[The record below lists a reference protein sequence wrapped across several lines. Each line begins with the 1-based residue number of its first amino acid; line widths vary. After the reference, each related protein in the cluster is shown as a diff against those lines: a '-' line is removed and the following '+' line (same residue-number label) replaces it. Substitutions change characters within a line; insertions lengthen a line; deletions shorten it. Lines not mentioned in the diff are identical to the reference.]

1 MKRVHSVFFAAFAV
15 LTLWSMFIP
24 LKRASADDIRHSSDW
39 DYIILNDTNTAEIR
53 RYTGYPGSG
62 NTIVI
67 PECIDGIS
75 VTSIGDSAFYG
86 YAFLEKIV
94 IPESITSIG
103 ADAFANCTKLSNLT
117 IPDSVVSIGDF
128 AFSRCFGLISVVIPN
143 SVSSIGVNPFEDCA
157 ADICISKDHPWLAVH
172 NGVLFEKEYK
182 RLVSYPSGSEVA
194 TYEIIPGTREIG
206 NSAFS
211 CGYNLDSVTI
221 PDSVTSI
228 GEYAFWDCSSMTRI
242 FIPDSVTF
250 IGMNAFANCR
260 SLTVKV
266 VENSYAEQYCINNGL
281 NYTSVP
287 ASEDLVQQ
295 NNDQPY
301 QIISIGN
308 KAEITRY
315 TGTDNELVIPDRING
330 QKVTSIGDHAF
341 SECSSLVS
349 VTIPDGVTSIGA
361 AAFYNCKNLTSI
373 VIPDGITA
381 IGEWAFYNCQSL
393 RSITIPD
400 GVTTL
405 GSFAFNYCYRLT
417 TVEIPGS
424 VTSFGSDV
432 FGDCS
437 SLTSLT
443 ISEGI
448 TSIGTSA
455 FFNCRNLTS
464 VTIPDSVTSIG
475 AYAFNLCDNLTDVMI
490 PNSVIFIGEYAFDN
504 CPKVTLQI
512 GSPNVEQYCLANY
525 LKYTCIP
532 GCEKN
537 LKKCGEWGYIV
548 KGSTNTVEITEYTGY
563 GYGVSIPD
571 SIYGITVTSIA
582 DGAFTDNLSLLGV
595 TIPDSITSI
604 GASAFSGCKN
614 LCSITIPDSVISI
627 GDAAFYN
634 CKSLVS
640 ITIPDS
646 VLAIGINPFQG
657 TYAEIIVSDAHP
669 WLTVHDNALID
680 KESNRLIS
688 YCCSREPT
696 YYVIPEGISEIGEE
710 AFASCWSLIR
720 LTIPNSVTSIS
731 ADAFDNCNSL
741 TIIVGNNSY
750 AKQYCIE
757 NNLQYSCIQN

>member
-1 MKRVHSVFFAAFAV
+1 MKRLHSVFFAILAI
-15 LTLWSMFIP
+15 LILWSVSIP
-24 LKRASADDIRHSSDW
+24 LERVSADDVRHSSNW
-39 DYIILNDTNTAEIR
+39 DYVILNDTNTAEII
-53 RYTGYPGSG
+53 RYTGYPGSES
-62 NTIVI
+62 TIVI
-67 PECIDGIS
+67 PEYIDRIL
-75 VTSIGDSAFYG
+75 VTSIGDSAFFG
-86 YAFLEKIV
+86 CAFLENIV
-94 IPESITSIG
+94 IPNSVISIG
-103 ADAFANCTKLSNLT
+103 AYAFYNCTELSNLT
-117 IPDSVVSIGDF
+117 IPESVISIGDF
-128 AFSRCFGLISVVIPN
+128 AFNGCFNLKSVVIPN
-143 SVSSIGVNPFEDCA
+143 SVSSIGVNPFGNCFAE
-157 ADICISKDHPWLAVH
+157 ICISEDHPWLAIH
-172 NGVLFEKEYK
+172 NGTLFEKEQR
-182 RLVSYPSGSEVA
+182 RLVSYPGGSGVS
-194 TYEIIPGTREIG
+194 TYEIIPGTQEIG
-206 NSAFS
+206 DSAFYS
-211 CGYNLDSVTI
+211 SYNLDSVTI
-221 PDSVTSI
+221 PNSVTSI

-260 SLTVKV
+260 NLTVKV
-266 VENSYAEQYCINNGL
+266 VENSYAEQYCISNGL

-287 ASEDLVQQ
+287 ASEDPAWQ

-301 QIISIGN
+301 QIISIGK

-330 QKVTSIGDHAF
+330 LKVTSIGDHAF
-341 SECSSLVS
+341 SECSGLVS
-349 VTIPDGVTSIGA
+349 VTIPDSVTSIGA
-361 AAFYNCKNLTSI
+361 AAFYNCKNLTNI
-373 VIPDGITA
+373 VIPDGITE
-381 IGEWAFYNCQSL
+381 IGEWTFYNCQSL

-405 GSFAFNYCYRLT
+405 GSFAFNNCYRLT

-424 VTSFGSDV
+424 VTSIGSNV
-432 FGDCS
+432 FDYCS
-437 SLTSLT
+437 SLTNLT

-448 TSIGTSA
+448 TSIGPSA
-455 FFNCRNLTS
+455 FFNCKNLTS

-548 KGSTNTVEITEYTGY
+548 KGNTNTVEITEYTGY
-563 GYGVSIPD
+563 DYGVSVPD

-582 DGAFTDNLSLLGV
+582 DGAFTNNLFLLGV

-604 GASAFSGCKN
+604 GASAFSGCTS
-614 LCSITIPDSVISI
+614 LRSITIPDSVISI

-646 VLAIGINPFQG
+646 VL
-657 TYAEIIVSDAHP
+657 
-669 WLTVHDNALID
+669 VHRHID
-680 KESNRLIS
+680 L
-688 YCCSREPT
+688 
-696 YYVIPEGISEIGEE
+696 
-710 AFASCWSLIR
+710 
-720 LTIPNSVTSIS
+720 
-731 ADAFDNCNSL
+731 
-741 TIIVGNNSY
+741 
-750 AKQYCIE
+750 
-757 NNLQYSCIQN
+757 